1 MMGRFITTTALA
13 LSSLA
18 LAVPAMAQGQVSLD
32 GDVKL
37 VQTVEEN
44 GVSSTRLV
52 EPDRVVP
59 GDRLL
64 FVTAYENTTGEVV
77 DDFVVNNPLPD
88 AVMLAENGDF
98 EVSVDGGVS
107 FGPLDRL
114 SKVDDAGAR
123 APATV
128 EDVTHLRWS
137 LDRLA
142 PGAKGALQYYAVIR

>member
-1 MMGRFITTTALA
+1 MISRFITTTALA
-13 LSSLA
+13 LSTLGM
-18 LAVPAMAQGQVSLD
+18 AVPAYAQAQVTLD

-64 FVTAYENTTGEVV
+64 FVTAYENTTGETV
-77 DDFVVNNPLPD
+77 DDFIVNNPLPD

-98 EVSVDGGVS
+98 EVSVDGGTS

-114 SKVDDAGAR
+114 SKLDEAGVR

-137 LDRLA
+137 FDSLA